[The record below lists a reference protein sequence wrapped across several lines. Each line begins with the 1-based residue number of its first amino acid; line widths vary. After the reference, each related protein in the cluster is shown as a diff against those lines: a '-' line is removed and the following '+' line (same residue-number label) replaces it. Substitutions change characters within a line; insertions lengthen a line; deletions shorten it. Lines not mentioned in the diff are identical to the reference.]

1 MKPLP
6 MLRFALRGLW
16 RELRSG
22 EALVLFSALAVA
34 VASMTAV
41 GFFASRVSAGVAR
54 EATQVLAADLRIDSA
69 NPIPAGE
76 LAPARNDRLRRAEE
90 ISFPTAL
97 FHGDRSQLVAVNAV
111 TPGYPLRGRVRV
123 AAVPYGPAGAIAT
136 IPARGTVWLDS
147 RTATALGLRPGA
159 SVRLGATRLR
169 FTRVLAFRPDQSVG
183 LVSLAPALLMNAAD
197 LPATALVQPGSRV
210 TYAALFAGPPAAVAA
225 VRAYLRAHPDPALR
239 VREAAENSRELGSA
253 IERASRFLNLASLAA
268 VLLAAVGV
276 AMSARRWAG
285 RRIDGVALMKCL
297 GATQRFVL
305 GVALAELG
313 AIGALALLAGTVA
326 GAIAES
332 GIAWLLRSLIE
343 RDLPAASARPIAV
356 AAATELAMLLG
367 FALPPLMPLKRTP
380 PLRVLRRDVAPPRLR
395 HGVAPGLALAA
406 LFAILW
412 LMVRDTALVVDLA
425 AGIAVVGAALAAAG
439 FALVRLTR
447 RFRGGVG
454 VAWRYGL
461 ANVSRRGIAS
471 VLQVVAFGLGL
482 MILLLLAVVRG
493 DLMREWRASVGARA
507 PNEFLINIRPQDAP
521 ALRRALAALGA
532 PDAPMVPVIRA
543 RITAIDARPVA
554 SLHFASARGRAF
566 AEREQN
572 LTWSADLM
580 PDNRVIAGRWWGPAD
595 YGKPW
600 VSISTEYRDAMHLKL
615 GDSISFDVAG
625 EPLTV
630 RVASIRRVRWDS
642 FRPNFF
648 LVFPPRL
655 LDGAAGT
662 LITSVYLGPRARPG
676 LAELARRFPTITVI
690 DVDAILAQVRTI
702 IDRASLAVQYVSL
715 FTLAAGV
722 IVLLAAVQATRDERR
737 HESAILRTLGASR
750 FTVLSGVAAEFAAL
764 GLLSGLLGA
773 AGAAGTGWWVAHH
786 LFALR
791 YAPDPKLWWL
801 GILGGTGLVGVSGTL
816 AARRVVGTPPA
827 QSLRAEA

>member
-1 MKPLP
+1 MTRRST
-6 MLRFALRGLW
+6 LRFAMRGLW

-22 EALVLFSALAVA
+22 DALVLFGALAVA

-41 GFFASRVSAGVAR
+41 GFFTSRVAAGVAR
-54 EATQVLAADLRIDSA
+54 EATQVLAADLRLESA
-69 NPIPAGE
+69 SPIAARV
-76 LAPARNDRLRRAEE
+76 LARARRDGLRVAQET
-90 ISFPTAL
+90 SFPTAL

-111 TPGYPLRGRVRV
+111 TPDYPLRGRVRI
-123 AAVPYGPAGAIAT
+123 ADVPYGPAIAT
-136 IPARGTVWLDS
+136 TAIPARGTVWLDS
-147 RTATALGLRPGA
+147 RTAAVLGLRPGM
-159 SVRLGATRLR
+159 SLRVGAIRLR

-197 LPATALVQPGSRV
+197 LPATTLIQPGSRA

-225 VRAYLRAHPDPALR
+225 YRTALRAHPDPA
-239 VREAAENSRELGSA
+239 VRIRDAAENSRELGSA
-253 IERASRFLNLASLAA
+253 VERASRFLNLASLSA

-276 AMSARRWAG
+276 AMSARRWAS
-285 RRIDGVALMKCL
+285 RRVDGVALMKCL
-297 GATQRFVL
+297 GASQRFVL
-305 GVALAELG
+305 GVALAELA
-313 AIGALALLAGTVA
+313 AIGALALIAGTLA

-332 GIAWLLRSLIE
+332 GIAWLLRSLVARE
-343 RDLPAASARPIAV
+343 LPAASVQPIAV
-356 AAATELAMLLG
+356 AFATELAMLLG
-367 FALPPLMPLKRTP
+367 VALPPLIRLRRTP
-380 PLRVLRRDVAPPRLR
+380 PLRVLRRDAAPPRLR
-395 HGVAPGLALAA
+395 HGVVPALALVA

-412 LMVRDTALVVDLA
+412 LMVRDSALVVDLA
-425 AGIAVVGAALAAAG
+425 AGVVAVGAVLAAAG
-439 FALVRLTR
+439 FVLVRVTR

-461 ANVSRRGIAS
+461 ANVSRRGVAS

-507 PNEFLINIRPQDAP
+507 PNEFLINIRPQDVP

-532 PDAPMVPVIRA
+532 ADAPMFPVIRA
-543 RITAIDARPVA
+543 RITAIDSRPIA
-554 SLHFASARGRAF
+554 SLHFAGARGRAF

-580 PDNRVIAGRWWGPAD
+580 PDNRLVAGRWWTPAD
-595 YGKPW
+595 EGKPW
-600 VSISTEYRDAMHLKL
+600 VSISTEYRDALHLKL
-615 GDSISFDVAG
+615 GDAISFDVAG

-630 RVASIRRVRWDS
+630 RVASIRQVRWDS

-662 LITSVYLGPRARPG
+662 EITSVYLDARERPG
-676 LAELARRFPTITVI
+676 LAALAQRFPTVTVI

-750 FTVLSGVAAEFAAL
+750 FTVLSGVAAEFVAL
-764 GLLSGLLGA
+764 GSLSGLLGA
-773 AGAAGTGWWVAHH
+773 AGAAATGWWVAHR

-791 YAPDPKLWWL
+791 YAPDPRLWWF
-801 GILGGTGLVGVSGTL
+801 GILGGTVLVGVSGTL
-816 AARRVVGTPPA
+816 AARRVVGAPPA
-827 QSLRAEA
+827 QSLRAEG

>member
-1 MKPLP
+1 
-6 MLRFALRGLW
+6 MLRFAIRGLR

-22 EALVLFSALAVA
+22 EALVLLGALAVA

-41 GFFASRVSAGVAR
+41 GFFTSRVSAGVAR
-54 EATQVLAADLRIDSA
+54 EATQVLAADLRIESA
-69 NPIPAGE
+69 NPIPAHD
-76 LAPARNDRLRRAEE
+76 LARGRIDGLRRAEE

-123 AAVPYGPAGAIAT
+123 ADQPYGSATPIAT
-136 IPARGTVWLDS
+136 IPEPGTVWLDS
-147 RTATALGLRPGA
+147 RAATVLGLRPGE
-159 SVRLGATRLR
+159 RLRVGATRLR

-197 LPATALVQPGSRV
+197 LPATTLVQPGSRV
-210 TYAALFAGPPAAVAA
+210 TYAALFAGPPAAIAA
-225 VRAYLRAHPDPALR
+225 FRAALRAHPDPAVR
-239 VREAAENSRELGSA
+239 VRDAADNSRELDSA
-253 IERASRFLNLASLAA
+253 VARAGRFLNLASLSA

-276 AMSARRWAG
+276 AMSARRWAS
-285 RRIDGVALMKCL
+285 RRVDGVALMKCL

-305 GVALAELG
+305 GVALAELA
-313 AIGALALLAGTVA
+313 AIGVLALLAGTLV

-343 RDLPAASARPIAV
+343 HDLPAASLQPVAV
-356 AAATELAMLLG
+356 AFATELAMLLG

-395 HGVAPGLALAA
+395 HGVAPALALGA

-412 LMVRDTALVVDLA
+412 LMVRDPALVVDLA
-425 AGIAVVGAALAAAG
+425 IGVVAVGAVLAAAG
-439 FALVRLTR
+439 FILVRVTR

-507 PNEFLINIRPQDAP
+507 PNEFLINIRPEDAP
-521 ALRRALAALGA
+521 ALRHALAALGA

-543 RITAIDARPVA
+543 RITAIDSRPVA
-554 SLHFASARGRAF
+554 SMHFASARGRAF

-580 PDNRVIAGRWWGPAD
+580 PDNRLVAGRWWTPAD

-600 VSISTEYRDAMHLKL
+600 VSISTEYRDALHLKL
-615 GDSISFDVAG
+615 GDAISFDVAG
-625 EPLTV
+625 EPLTA
-630 RVASIRRVRWDS
+630 RVASIRQVRWDS

-648 LVFPPRL
+648 LVFPPHL

-662 LITSVYLGPRARPG
+662 EITSVHLGARERPG
-676 LAELARRFPTITVI
+676 LAQLARRFPTITVI

-702 IDRASLAVQYVSL
+702 IDRASLAVQYVAL

-750 FTVLSGVAAEFAAL
+750 FTVLSGVATEFMAL
-764 GLLSGLLGA
+764 GSLSGLLGA
-773 AGAAGTGWWVAHH
+773 AGAAATGWWVAHR

-791 YAPDPKLWWL
+791 YAPDPKLWWF
-801 GILGGTGLVGVSGTL
+801 GILGGTLLVGVSGTL
-816 AARRVVGTPPA
+816 AARHVVRTPPA
-827 QSLRAEA
+827 QSLRAE